1 MKNLNN
7 IAIIG
12 SGPTAIYL
20 LKNILTHKNK
30 IGSKINSITIFEKEK
45 NSGMGMPYNPETTD
59 IYNLANISSDEIPEL
74 QETFGNWLRKQKPE
88 FLEELNVKEL
98 PISDAKVYSRIAL
111 GYYFQEQ
118 YKQLLAALKAYGIN
132 IIEFKNNEVIDI
144 KFIKKNDVEITDV
157 HQTKRN
163 FSAVVIANGH
173 QFKEK
178 DIPKKR
184 YFASPWPIHKLFPK
198 KNEFYNYPIGILGAS
213 LSAFDVVTSLAHRH
227 GKFVKEKGIL
237 KFIKNKNATNFK
249 IFLHSAEGWLP
260 HLQYEQKKP
269 VREIYRHFSRKQILK
284 LINKNGFIQIEEFF
298 EILCKPS
305 LIKAFK
311 EDNKLDV
318 VKKLE
323 NKNFS
328 FIDFIN
334 LMATKHEYVDSFK
347 GMKSEMTKAK
357 DSVENNKPINWMETL
372 DDLMYGLNYHSE
384 LLSAEDYLLLNNKIM
399 PFLMNVIAALPLQS
413 ANILLALY
421 EANCIELITGKV
433 TIDNNAPN
441 SNETVLTV
449 TSKDGKEKIETYK
462 MFVNCGGQKKITVTD
477 YPFQSLLKNGSIT
490 HAKAKFASLK
500 KAEELAINNENI
512 IINNKIATLKLPGI
526 AIDATYKILDKKG
539 LKNNCLFDINFTHT
553 LGIRPYSYG
562 LQACNATSLILVESW
577 VLENEEGNNTL
588 KDIEDITNLYE
599 KNKDL

>member
-1 MKNLNN
+1 M
-7 IAIIG
+7 
-12 SGPTAIYL
+12 
-20 LKNILTHKNK
+20 
-30 IGSKINSITIFEKEK
+30 
-45 NSGMGMPYNPETTD
+45 
-59 IYNLANISSDEIPEL
+59 
-74 QETFGNWLRKQKPE
+74 
-88 FLEELNVKEL
+88 
-98 PISDAKVYSRIAL
+98 
-111 GYYFQEQ
+111 
-118 YKQLLAALKAYGIN
+118 
-132 IIEFKNNEVIDI
+132 
-144 KFIKKNDVEITDV
+144 
-157 HQTKRN
+157 
-163 FSAVVIANGH
+163 
-173 QFKEK
+173 
-178 DIPKKR
+178 
-184 YFASPWPIHKLFPK
+184 
-198 KNEFYNYPIGILGAS
+198 
-213 LSAFDVVTSLAHRH
+213 
-227 GKFVKEKGIL
+227 KEKGLL

-284 LINKNGFIQIEEFF
+284 LINKNGFIHIEEFF
-298 EILCKPS
+298 EILCKPA

-323 NKNFS
+323 NKNFT
-328 FIDFIN
+328 FLDFIS

-384 LLSAEDYLLLNNKIM
+384 LLSAEDYLLLNKKIM

-421 EANCIELITGKV
+421 DANCIELITGKV
-433 TIDNNAPN
+433 TIDKNTPN
-441 SNETVLTV
+441 SNKTVLSV

-462 MFVNCGGQKKITVTD
+462 MFVNCGGQKKITVAD

-500 KAEELAINNENI
+500 EAEKLAINNENI
-512 IINNKIATLKLPGI
+512 TINNKKATLKLPGI

>member
-88 FLEELNVKEL
+88 FLEEINVKEL

-118 YKQLLAALKAYGIN
+118 YKQLLAALKAIGIQ

-144 KFIKKNDVEITDV
+144 KYIKKNEVEVTDI
-157 HQTKRN
+157 HQIKRK
-163 FSAVVIANGH
+163 FSSVVIANGH

-178 DIPKKR
+178 DIPKKG
-184 YFASPWPIHKLFPK
+184 YFASPWPIHKLIPK
-198 KNEFYNYPIGILGAS
+198 KDEFYNYPIGILGAS
-213 LSAFDVVTSLAHRH
+213 LSAFDVVSSLTHRH
-227 GKFVKEKGIL
+227 GKFVKEKGVL
-237 KFIKNKNATNFK
+237 KFIKNKNAPNFK
-249 IFLHSAEGWLP
+249 IFLHAAEGWLP

-269 VREIYRHFSRKQILK
+269 VREIYRHFNREQILN
-284 LINKNGFIQIEEFF
+284 LINKKGFINLEEFF
-298 EILCKPS
+298 EILCKPR

-311 EDNKLDV
+311 EDKKLDV
-318 VKKLE
+318 VKNLE
-323 NKNFS
+323 SKNFT
-328 FIDFIN
+328 FLDFIS
-334 LMATKHEYVDSFK
+334 LMAKKHTYVDSFK
-347 GMKSEMTKAK
+347 GMKSELTKAK
-357 DSVENNKPINWMETL
+357 DSVENDKPINWMETL

-384 LLSAEDYLLLNNKIM
+384 LLSAEDHLVLNKKIM

-421 EANCIELITGKV
+421 DANCIELITGKV
-433 TIDNNAPN
+433 TIDKNAPN
-441 SNETVLTV
+441 SNETVLLVNFIYGTR
-449 TSKDGKEKIETYK
+449 GIETPL
-462 MFVNCGGQKKITVTD
+462 
-477 YPFQSLLKNGSIT
+477 YP
-490 HAKAKFASLK
+490 
-500 KAEELAINNENI
+500 
-512 IINNKIATLKLPGI
+512 
-526 AIDATYKILDKKG
+526 
-539 LKNNCLFDINFTHT
+539 
-553 LGIRPYSYG
+553 LG
-562 LQACNATSLILVESW
+562 
-577 VLENEEGNNTL
+577 
-588 KDIEDITNLYE
+588 
-599 KNKDL
+599 